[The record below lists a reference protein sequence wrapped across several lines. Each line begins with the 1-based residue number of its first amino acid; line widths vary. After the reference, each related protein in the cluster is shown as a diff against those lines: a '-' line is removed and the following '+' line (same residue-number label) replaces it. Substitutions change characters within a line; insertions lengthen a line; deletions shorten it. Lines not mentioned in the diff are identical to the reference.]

1 MSCPARRSVGR
12 AQVFWHR
19 RRCRSDLPGLD
30 QRPGFH
36 RSDGQRVRAI
46 PQPEKGTA
54 VTIVETR
61 ADTRAITGGVDTHA
75 DVHVAAALDPIGG
88 LLGVREFPATAAG
101 YGRLLDWLGGFG
113 TVCLVGIEGTGS
125 YGAGLARHI
134 TTAGVRVVEAGRS
147 DRQDRRRQGKSD
159 SLDAVSAAR
168 AALSGRARGAS
179 QGRDGAV
186 EAIRAL
192 MVAKR
197 SASAERTQTINQARA
212 LVLTGPDDL
221 RARFTG
227 HTAAALVAELAS
239 LRPRPGSTVGY
250 ATRIA
255 LRELGR
261 RAEFLDGQLERLDE
275 LIGPLVAARAPGLLA
290 LYGIGPHTAALLL
303 IAAGDHPERLRS
315 EAAWAHLCGAA
326 PIPASSG
333 KTVRRRLNPGGDRQ
347 ANHALWRIVFTRMG
361 SDPATRAYVERRT
374 AGGKSKKE
382 IIRCLKRYVA
392 REVYPH
398 LGGTL
403 GEAAAGAARTKTFL
417 ASRYKRI
424 VRRRGRQRALVA
436 VGNSLLTIAW
446 HLLSDP
452 AAHFTDLGPD
462 WHDRLAPLRR
472 KRQLIA
478 ELERLSGK
486 KVTLHDAA

>member
-1 MSCPARRSVGR
+1 M
-12 AQVFWHR
+12 
-19 RRCRSDLPGLD
+19 
-30 QRPGFH
+30 
-36 RSDGQRVRAI
+36 
-46 PQPEKGTA
+46 
-54 VTIVETR
+54 VETR
-61 ADTRAITGGVDTHA
+61 AEIRAITGGVDTHA

-88 LLGVREFPATAAG
+88 LLGVKEFPATAAG
-101 YGRLLDWLGGFG
+101 YTRLMSWLGGFG
-113 TVCLVGIEGTGS
+113 TVGLVGIEGTGS
-125 YGAGLARHI
+125 YGAGLARHV
-134 TTAGVRVVEAGRS
+134 TAAGVRVVEVDRS

-168 AALSGRARGAS
+168 AAQSGRARGAS
-179 QGRDGAV
+179 RGRDGAV

-197 SASAERTQTINQARA
+197 SAAGERTQTINQARA

-261 RAEFLDGQLERLDE
+261 RAEFLGDQLDRPGE
-275 LIGPLVAARAPGLLA
+275 LIVPLVTAHAPGLLA
-290 LYGIGPHTAALLL
+290 LYGIGPDTAALLL

-315 EAAWAHLCGAA
+315 ESARAHLCATA

-333 KTVRRRLNPGGDRQ
+333 KITRHRLNPGGDRQ
-347 ANHALWRIVFTRMG
+347 ASHALWRIVITRM
-361 SDPATRAYVERRT
+361 SSHPPTRRYVQRRSEE
-374 AGGKSKKE
+374 GKSKKE

-398 LGGTL
+398 L
-403 GEAAAGAARTKTFL
+403 RH
-417 ASRYKRI
+417 R
-424 VRRRGRQRALVA
+424 
-436 VGNSLLTIAW
+436 
-446 HLLSDP
+446 
-452 AAHFTDLGPD
+452 
-462 WHDRLAPLRR
+462 
-472 KRQLIA
+472 
-478 ELERLSGK
+478 
-486 KVTLHDAA
+486 

>member
-1 MSCPARRSVGR
+1 MKWTGR
-12 AQVFWHR
+12 
-19 RRCRSDLPGLD
+19 
-30 QRPGFH
+30 
-36 RSDGQRVRAI
+36 
-46 PQPEKGTA
+46 
-54 VTIVETR
+54 
-61 ADTRAITGGVDTHA
+61 TGRT
-75 DVHVAAALDPIGG
+75 AAARVNPTPSTPSAL
-88 LLGVREFPATAAG
+88 PAPPSQAGPAAPP
-101 YGRLLDWLGGFG
+101 R
-113 TVCLVGIEGTGS
+113 
-125 YGAGLARHI
+125 
-134 TTAGVRVVEAGRS
+134 
-147 DRQDRRRQGKSD
+147 
-159 SLDAVSAAR
+159 
-168 AALSGRARGAS
+168 
-179 QGRDGAV
+179 GRDGAV

-197 SASAERTQTINQARA
+197 SAAGERTQTINQARA

-290 LYGIGPHTAALLL
+290 LFGIGPHTAALLL

-361 SDPATRAYVERRT
+361 SDAATRAYVERRT
-374 AGGKSKKE
+374 SRRKVQEGNHP
-382 IIRCLKRYVA
+382 L
-392 REVYPH
+392 P
-398 LGGTL
+398 
-403 GEAAAGAARTKTFL
+403 EA
-417 ASRYKRI
+417 
-424 VRRRGRQRALVA
+424 
-436 VGNSLLTIAW
+436 
-446 HLLSDP
+446 
-452 AAHFTDLGPD
+452 
-462 WHDRLAPLRR
+462 LRR
-472 KRQLIA
+472 PRGLPPPA
-478 ELERLSGK
+478 RHRRLTRILPG
-486 KVTLHDAA
+486 TA